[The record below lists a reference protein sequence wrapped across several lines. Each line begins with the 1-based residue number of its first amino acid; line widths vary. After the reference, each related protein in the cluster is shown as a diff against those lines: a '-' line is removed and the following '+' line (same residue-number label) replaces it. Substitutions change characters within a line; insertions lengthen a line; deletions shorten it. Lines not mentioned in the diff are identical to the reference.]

1 MGAELLALPPLTAL
15 RNTILMHFGRWL
27 NLLCLSFLLGGCA
40 SVSPTSTPATLD
52 HVLADPALNGATVS
66 LMVRDARSGTTLYQH
81 NPRSRLIPAS
91 NLKLLTTA
99 AAMDVLG
106 PQYRFSTQL
115 LSNGTRQGE
124 RLTGNLYLRGL
135 GDPTTQFADYQALAA
150 QLASQGVRQVQG
162 DLVFDDT
169 FFDAERLG
177 VDWAHDDES
186 TYYGAQISALTVS
199 PNTDFDAGTLLIT
212 ATAPIAPGQPV
223 NVVVSPATDYVQL
236 SNRAV
241 SGAGNSYA
249 ITRQHGTNLLQLTG
263 ALAPGKQSRQWVSVW
278 EPTQLVANLFEQALA
293 QQGIQVLGRRVIG
306 GASPATA
313 TVLAEHQSAPLQDLI
328 APLLKLSN
336 NNMSEALLKAMG
348 RKTANAGT
356 AAAGVAAVAA
366 FMQRQGL
373 DPATLR
379 QVDGSGLSRRNLV
392 SSQHLTDLLLAT
404 AKQPWFGAWYAALP
418 IAGNADRMT
427 GGSLRYRL
435 RGTAAQNNLHAK
447 TGSMAG
453 VSSLSGYITDAEGRR
468 LVFSMISNNY
478 VSDAAPVRALENRV
492 ALALTQW
499 RD

>member
-1 MGAELLALPPLTAL
+1 
-15 RNTILMHFGRWL
+15 MHFGRWL
-27 NLLCLSFLLGGCA
+27 HLLGLIFLLGGCA
-40 SVSPTSTPATLD
+40 SVSQPSTPTTLERL
-52 HVLADPALNGATVS
+52 LADPALNGATVS
-66 LMVRDARSGTTLYQH
+66 LMVRDARSGSTLYQH
-81 NPRSRLIPAS
+81 NPRTRLIPAS

-106 PQYRFSTQL
+106 PQYRFATQL
-115 LSNGTRQGE
+115 LSNGPQQGE

-162 DLVFDDT
+162 DLVFDDS

-177 VDWAHDDES
+177 VDWAQDDES

-199 PNTDFDAGTLLIT
+199 PNADFDAGTLIVT
-212 ATAPIAPGQPV
+212 AKAPVIAGQPV
-223 NVVVSPATDYVQL
+223 TVSLSPPTDYVQL
-236 SNRAV
+236 SNHAV
-241 SGAGNSYA
+241 SGPGDSYG

-263 ALAPGKQSRQWVSVW
+263 TLAPGKQSRQWVSVW
-278 EPTQLVANLFEQALA
+278 EPTQLVATLFEQALA
-293 QQGIQVLGRRVIG
+293 QQGIEVLGRRVIG
-306 GASPATA
+306 GASPGTA
-313 TVLAEHQSAPLQDLI
+313 RVLAEHQSAPLQALI
-328 APLLKLSN
+328 TPLLKLSN

-348 RKTANAGT
+348 RKTVNAGT
-356 AAAGVAAVAA
+356 AQAGAAAVAA
-366 FMQRQGL
+366 FMRRQGL
-373 DPATLR
+373 DPATLV

-392 SSQHLTDLLLAT
+392 SSQNLTDLLLAT
-404 AKQPWFGAWYAALP
+404 ARQPWFDAWYSALP

-435 RGTAAQNNLHAK
+435 RGTAAENNLHAK

-453 VSSLSGYITDAEGRR
+453 VSSLSGYITDAQGRR

-478 VSDAAPVRALENRV
+478 LSDAAPIRALENRV

-499 RD
+499 HD

>member
-1 MGAELLALPPLTAL
+1 
-15 RNTILMHFGRWL
+15 MHFGRWL
-27 NLLCLSFLLGGCA
+27 HLLCLSFLLGGCA
-40 SVSPTSTPATLD
+40 SVSPTSTPASLEQL
-52 HVLADPALNGATVS
+52 LADPALNGATVS
-66 LMVRDARSGTTLYQH
+66 LMVRDVRSGSTLYQH
-81 NPRSRLIPAS
+81 NPRTRLIPAS

-115 LSNGTRQGE
+115 LSNGAQQGE
-124 RLTGNLYLRGL
+124 RLTGNLYLKGL
-135 GDPTTQFADYQALAA
+135 GDPTLQFADYQALAA
-150 QLASQGVRQVQG
+150 QLASQGVRQIQG

-177 VDWAHDDES
+177 VDWAQDDES

-199 PNTDFDAGTLLIT
+199 PNTDFDAGTLLVT
-212 ATAPIAPGQPV
+212 ARAPLAPGQPV
-223 NVVVSPATDYVQL
+223 SVAVSPSTDYVQL

-241 SGAGNSYA
+241 SGPGNSYG

-313 TVLAEHQSAPLQDLI
+313 RLLAEHRSAPLQALI
-328 APLLKLSN
+328 TPLLKLSN

-348 RKTANAGT
+348 RKASNAGT
-356 AAAGVAAVAA
+356 AQAGVAAVAA
-366 FMQRQGL
+366 FLQRQGI
-373 DPATLR
+373 DPSTLI

-392 SSQHLTDLLLAT
+392 SSQTLTDLLLAS
-404 AKQPWFGAWYAALP
+404 ARQPWFNAWYAALP
-418 IAGNADRMT
+418 IAGNSERMT

-435 RGTAAQNNLHAK
+435 RGTAAENNLHAK

-453 VSSLSGYITDAEGRR
+453 VSSLSGYITDAGGRR
-468 LVFSMISNNY
+468 LVFSMVSNNY
-478 VSDAAPVRALENRV
+478 LSDAAPIRGLENRV
-492 ALALTQW
+492 VLALTQW
-499 RD
+499 HD